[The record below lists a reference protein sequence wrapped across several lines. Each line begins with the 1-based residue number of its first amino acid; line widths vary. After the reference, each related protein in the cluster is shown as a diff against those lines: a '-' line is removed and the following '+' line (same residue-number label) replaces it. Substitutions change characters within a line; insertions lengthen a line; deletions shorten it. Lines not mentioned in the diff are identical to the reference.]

1 MYIIFIL
8 ILCLILILMYLTFIK
23 ENFNVSNNHDNIN
36 KTIISLKNKGF
47 NPDLVEEVIN
57 MYPDYNEDE
66 LVILLN
72 SMRRSS

>member
-47 NPDLVEEVIN
+47 NPDLVEEVIY